1 MQKQPSEVFCKKK
14 VVLEISQI
22 LQENTC
28 IGASFNKV
36 EGL

>member
-14 VVLEISQI
+14 MFLEISQI
-22 LQENTC
+22 LLENTC
-28 IGASFNKV
+28 VGAPFNKV